1 MQILELLSMSDFL
14 SKKYQA
20 LGTVIELS
28 LLRAEGLASVEKLD
42 QAYEKIVHYEDL
54 FTVHREHS
62 ELMEVNKAAGVKA
75 VSLSKE
81 VYSLTQK
88 AVRVSQEHF
97 GFNASIGPLAKL
109 WHIGFADAR
118 VPSDLEIQEALCLT
132 NPDGISFDEQEKA
145 IFLPE
150 KGMAL
155 DLGGIA
161 KGYIADK
168 IAEFWS
174 EQGFYTGM
182 INLGGNLC
190 FLGTPMKRQWRVG
203 VRNPLEKGKT
213 PVLHV
218 LTNSSS
224 AVTSGIDQ
232 RYLEK
237 EGKTYHHIL
246 NPETGYPHANNLASV
261 TVFSNTSLDGE
272 IEAKRL
278 FFAENPEEV
287 FLKNRSVIQGA
298 VLISKDRKIKI
309 LGMKPKDVRVMD
321 KGFVLKN

>member
-1 MQILELLSMSDFL
+1 MSDFL
-14 SKKYQA
+14 SKKYRA

-28 LLRAEGLASVEKLD
+28 LLRAEELASVEKLD
-42 QAYEKIVHYEDL
+42 QTYEKIVHYENL

-62 ELMEVNKAAGVKA
+62 ELMTVNKAAGKKA
-75 VSLSKE
+75 VSLSQE

-118 VPSDLEIQEALCLT
+118 VPSDLEIRAALCLI
-132 NPDGISFDEQEKA
+132 NPDGISLDEQEKS

-150 KGMAL
+150 KGMSL

-182 INLGGNLC
+182 INLGGNLR
-190 FLGTPMKRQWRVG
+190 FLGNSMKRQWRVG

-224 AVTSGIDQ
+224 VVTSGIDQ

-237 EGKTYHHIL
+237 EGKTY
-246 NPETGYPHANNLASV
+246 
-261 TVFSNTSLDGE
+261 
-272 IEAKRL
+272 
-278 FFAENPEEV
+278 
-287 FLKNRSVIQGA
+287 KN
-298 VLISKDRKIKI
+298 
-309 LGMKPKDVRVMD
+309 
-321 KGFVLKN
+321 FV